1 MSNLIELA
9 AERLMSLEPQI
20 QTALAAGP
28 NEADTRLKVLDRFLF
43 EVLDWKR
50 DSSVLTEPTTESGY
64 IDYLLRVGENTNAMV
79 VEAKRQGKLQ
89 PATRSSEVMHV
100 SLSGP
105 VVKPLLAG
113 IKQAMSYALEQGVP
127 VACVTDGNTW
137 LFFKASRTD
146 GKRPMDG
153 KGVLFPDLAA
163 VIANMGKF
171 VELLGRG
178 SIIDRLHLAH
188 INEAEGLRIPDAEQ
202 QFCVLDPAD
211 ARMRKRD
218 ELASDAALLF
228 SQFFSRMSDEKDREM
243 LRDCFVETQE
253 SRKADFELE
262 KIIQRVMNNITA
274 LNTGEGGALQ
284 EAMERT
290 IRAKR
295 SETVLI
301 VGNKGSG
308 KSTFIDRFFE
318 QVLPLS
324 MRETCVVARVD
335 LETYHGDPGMIV
347 GWAIDQL
354 RTVLEKKICA
364 NDPPSYDDL
373 MGIFFS
379 EYKRLSEG
387 SQRPLYLKDKEAF
400 KIFFGSHMEDRR
412 EKNPDDYV
420 RRLLERACFGL
431 GKLPCLIFDNTDQ
444 FAPGVQDLVYQL
456 AHSYESAGVVFNVVP
471 ITDRTVWRLSKD
483 GALQSYSSRSFY
495 LPVPEQKS
503 FSSGSNF

>member
-1 MSNLIELA
+1 M
-9 AERLMSLEPQI
+9 
-20 QTALAAGP
+20 
-28 NEADTRLKVLDRFLF
+28 
-43 EVLDWKR
+43 
-50 DSSVLTEPTTESGY
+50 
-64 IDYLLRVGENTNAMV
+64 
-79 VEAKRQGKLQ
+79 
-89 PATRSSEVMHV
+89 
-100 SLSGP
+100 
-105 VVKPLLAG
+105 
-113 IKQAMSYALEQGVP
+113 
-127 VACVTDGNTW
+127 
-137 LFFKASRTD
+137 
-146 GKRPMDG
+146 
-153 KGVLFPDLAA
+153 
-163 VIANMGKF
+163 
-171 VELLGRG
+171 ELLGRG
-178 SIIDRLHLAH
+178 PIIDRLHLAH

-202 QFCVLDPAD
+202 QFYVMDPAD

-262 KIIQRVMNNITA
+262 KIVQRVMNNITA

-284 EAMERT
+284 EQIERT

-324 MRETCVVARVD
+324 MREECVVARVD
-335 LETYHGDPGMIV
+335 LESYHGDPRMIV

-354 RTVLEKKICA
+354 RTVLEKKICSH
-364 NDPPSYDDL
+364 DPPSYDDL
-373 MGIFFS
+373 MGVFFS

-387 SQRPLYLKDKEAF
+387 SQRHLYLKDKEAF
-400 KIFFGSHMEDRR
+400 KIFFGNHMEERR
-412 EKNPDDYV
+412 ERHPDEYV
-420 RRLLERACFGL
+420 RRLLERACYGL
-431 GKLPCLIFDNTDQ
+431 EKLPCLIFDNTDQ
-444 FAPGVQDLVYQL
+444 FAPGIQDMVYQL

-483 GALQSYSSRSFY
+483 GALQSLALSPAIEGPQMAPS
-495 LPVPEQKS
+495 QGA
-503 FSSGSNF
+503 GSHLHNPCKAAWLLARKQQLLERLQEDPGPQERDEIGRLFVQIDAALDLVDEAGPDTTAREAIRNADQ